1 MTEVT
6 PFLPGLSPV
15 GAKSL
20 TAARD
25 AGNLTSNGG
34 LIVLRESAL
43 RLGVADVVAAPLP
56 DTRNQLL
63 VIHSYGAMVTAR
75 MMAIAAGHED
85 ADDLDALRND
95 PALMIA
101 CKQPTISRLE
111 NLADVKALYRIDAQ
125 AQEVARLF
133 NPYFFDQHQRVAG
146 SNGRFVHY
154 TSAGCRSSAW
164 PESGGLRT
172 GT

>member
-85 ADDLDALRND
+85 ADALDSPPQHTGPVVR
-95 PALMIA
+95 
-101 CKQPTISRLE
+101 CK
-111 NLADVKALYRIDAQ
+111 
-125 AQEVARLF
+125 
-133 NPYFFDQHQRVAG
+133 
-146 SNGRFVHY
+146 
-154 TSAGCRSSAW
+154 
-164 PESGGLRT
+164 
-172 GT
+172 